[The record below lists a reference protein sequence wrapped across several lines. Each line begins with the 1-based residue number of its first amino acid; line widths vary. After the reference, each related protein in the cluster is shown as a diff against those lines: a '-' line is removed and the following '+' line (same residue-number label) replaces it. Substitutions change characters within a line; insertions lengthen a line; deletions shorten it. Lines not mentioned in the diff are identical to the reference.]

1 MGEIVFD
8 LIKKKETMEEKTT
21 TQTAQQTDTASTMDQ
36 VDKALMH
43 HVKAPV
49 FIMFA
54 EYLGLVSKLLPWAE
68 EWCDGKQ
75 LKDYQIKT
83 VETDAI
89 SLFNVAKKQYSID
102 QIVEWF
108 DCFWDVILKDY
119 NDKVVELE
127 RKNAKADIDEDDD

>member
-1 MGEIVFD
+1 
-8 LIKKKETMEEKTT
+8 MEEKTT
-21 TQTAQQTDTASTMDQ
+21 TQTAQQTDIVSTMDQ
-36 VDKALMH
+36 VDKTLMH

-89 SLFNVAKKQYSID
+89 SLFNIAKKQYSME

-119 NDKVVELE
+119 NDKVEELE
-127 RKNAKADIDEDDD
+127 KKNAK